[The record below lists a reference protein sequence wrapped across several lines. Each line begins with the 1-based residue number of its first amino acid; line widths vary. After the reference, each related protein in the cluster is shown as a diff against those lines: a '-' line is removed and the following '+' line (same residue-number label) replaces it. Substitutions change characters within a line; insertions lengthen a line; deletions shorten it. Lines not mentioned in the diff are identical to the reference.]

1 MCYNKSDMKN
11 WVRLFVI
18 FLLSLF
24 LTSCVDY
31 VQSISYSKGKYKMYY
46 KVTLSK
52 VLFAMVDEDPEELFE
67 DFDEEALNGLPG
79 NVDVKPVNTDLEV
92 GAEFTIMI
100 DPRTANDD
108 EKILLPKIAGNKCF
122 IPFLLGDNKSISD
135 SVKSKDSDGE
145 AFTEAFLSSSKCRVL
160 ISKNVLSSIETAYF
174 EGKCSQNYSIPIFDY
189 GDNYCL
195 EIPFIVL
202 CQEGMYRTD
211 RIVIIKK

>member
-1 MCYNKSDMKN
+1 MCYNKSNMKN
-11 WVRLFVI
+11 SVRLFVI
-18 FLLSLF
+18 IFITLC

-31 VQSISYSKGKYKMYY
+31 VQSISYNNGKYKMYY

-67 DFDEEALNGLPG
+67 DFDEEALNELPE

-92 GAEFTIMI
+92 GAEFTILI
-100 DPRTANDD
+100 DPCTTNDD
-108 EKILLPKIAGNKCF
+108 EKILLPKISGTKCF

-135 SVKSKDSDGE
+135 SVKSKDSDDE

-174 EGKCSQNYSIPIFDY
+174 EGKGSQNYSIPIFDY

-211 RIVIIKK
+211 RIVVIKK